1 MDRSFYQFAL
11 TYRGKLVEDDFS
23 RFADAMFL
31 DHGFPRDENDF
42 ELLSRYIEE
51 KAHPALKASAFD
63 AMWEEYKAL

>member
-11 TYRGKLVEDDFS
+11 KYRGKLIEDDFS